1 MRLQTDLELLQ
12 NEIKKLNKKY
22 NIDMFSTKFYVV
34 EKRLLQNRKLEN
46 LKHCFV
52 KVNGYIANK
61 TGRLNPRKLFR
72 NAV

>member
-1 MRLQTDLELLQ
+1 
-12 NEIKKLNKKY
+12 
-22 NIDMFSTKFYVV
+22 MFSTKFYVV
-34 EKRLLQNRKLEN
+34 EKRLLPNRKLEN